1 MPTRTFVP
9 CRVSAGF
16 FNSEYYVVLNVGSAY
31 LVDRDSVKVNKI
43 PENSTEVDGKVLAY
57 IIEETPQDAL
67 VELPGEPVVGGLRTW
82 VPKKDLEYVAAA

>member
-16 FNSEYYVVLNVGSAY
+16 FDSEYYVVLRAGSAY
-31 LVDRDSVKVNKI
+31 VVDRDSVKVSKV
-43 PENSTEVDGKVLAY
+43 PENSAEVDGRVLAY
-57 IIEETPQDAL
+57 VIEETPQDAL
-67 VELPGEPVVGGLRTW
+67 VELPGEPVIGGLRTW